1 MTLDAKVVKEYRYT
15 EDKPGEMRG
24 YFRLPADGAP
34 GLRVRIVGLRSTL
47 ASRMRPRRY
56 TERA

>member
-15 EDKPGEMRG
+15 EDKPGETRA
-24 YFRLPADGAP
+24 YFERLPADGAP

-47 ASRMRPRRY
+47 ASRMRPRR
-56 TERA
+56 